1 MKVYFIIRI
10 MLLYEFLLQK
20 GLEKRKVQERF
31 FQIVLSVIDEGGIK
45 IVQAPTGTGK
55 TYGYLI
61 PIIERGQKAIIST
74 GTKLLQEQL
83 RRDIEVLRGYVEY
96 LLGNQ
101 VNYLVIKGRSNYLC
115 LDRYYAEK
123 YQIPEVHMAME
134 SGWDGD
140 FEFINVDQEIKDR
153 LCVEDDYC
161 TPHYRNL
168 CRYKNEC
175 YYWAR
180 LKKLERSADILV
192 VNHALLTL
200 KDFEDTQEKI
210 LVIDEAHELDR
221 YITSSL
227 TSGISL
233 YTLRVEIMGKIRE
246 FLPSADADLET
257 FFIDNF
263 EKLFKYDKDQIALEE
278 VKQYA
283 EDFQKRILNPLE
295 SLYSRIKEEV
305 RHRIVGFLED
315 RLFVSLSLKDYLL
328 KTNLITQEESISIKS
343 TYDEPSQEEQNFLR
357 KLKSYEL
364 LTKKIIRLRE
374 FLKVMEEENQ
384 ELGFVVSRSWSKKLG
399 TYNYKLECFPIF
411 PAGFV
416 DLDGYKGVIITSA
429 TVDPEDLKKTLG
441 ITGEYY
447 ELEHTLPY
455 HQVDF
460 LVYKVDPKDENWK
473 DCLFRAY
480 KYLRT
485 LYDKVLILLTNKDHK
500 NFFEREEGLAFQG
513 EDNLSKLVQ
522 DLRSGKINALVGL
535 DSLWFGVD
543 VKGEKGIL
551 MSKLPFDSPEDP
563 ITFHRIRF
571 LRSIGENP
579 FEYQKRKAL
588 IKFRQGIGRLMRS
601 KEDRGTIVLCDRRI
615 FKFKEFLAAVKEL
628 GIQVKTVK

>member
-1 MKVYFIIRI
+1 M
-10 MLLYEFLLQK
+10 LQK
-20 GLEKRKVQERF
+20 GLERRKVQERF

-61 PIIERGQKAIIST
+61 PIIERGQKAVIST

-83 RRDIEVLRGYVEY
+83 RRDIEVLRGYVQY
-96 LLGNQ
+96 LLGKQ

-123 YQIPEVHMAME
+123 YEMPQIDTAME
-134 SGWDGD
+134 NGWDGD
-140 FEFINVDQEIKDR
+140 FEFVSVDQEIKEK
-153 LCVEDDYC
+153 LCVDEDYC
-161 TPHYRNL
+161 TPHYRNV

-200 KDFEDTQEKI
+200 KDFEDAQEKI
-210 LVIDEAHELDR
+210 LVIDESHELDR

-227 TSGISL
+227 TGGISL

-246 FLPSADADLET
+246 FLPSADADLEV

-263 EKLFKYDKDQIALEE
+263 EKFFEHDKDQIALER

-283 EDFQKRILNPLE
+283 EDLEKRIIYPLE
-295 SLYSRIKEEV
+295 SLYSRIKEDV
-305 RHRIVGFLED
+305 RHRIISFLD
-315 RLFVSLSLKDYLL
+315 NKLFVSLSLKDYLL
-328 KTNLITQEESISIKS
+328 KTNLITQEEFMSIKS

-364 LTKKIIRLRE
+364 LTKKMTRLKE
-374 FLKVMEEENQ
+374 FLKIMKEEDQ
-384 ELGFVVSRSWSKKLG
+384 QLGFIVSRSWSKKLG
-399 TYNYKLECFPIF
+399 TYNYKLECFPVF

-416 DLDGYKGVIITSA
+416 DFDGYKGIIITSA
-429 TVDPEDLKKTLG
+429 TADPEDLEKTLG
-441 ITGEYY
+441 IIGEYY
-447 ELEHTLPY
+447 KLEHTLPY
-455 HQVDF
+455 HHVHF
-460 LVYKVDPKDENWK
+460 LVYKVDPKDEDWK
-473 DCLFRAY
+473 NCLFRAY
-480 KYLRT
+480 KYLRS

-500 NFFEREEGLAFQG
+500 AFFEREEGLAFQG
-513 EDNLSKLVQ
+513 EENLSKLVEY
-522 DLRSGKINALVGL
+522 LRLGEIKALVGL

-551 MSKLPFDSPEDP
+551 MSKLPFESPEDP

-571 LRSIGENP
+571 LKSIGENP

-615 FKFKEFLAAVKEL
+615 FKFKEFLTAVKEL
-628 GIQVKTVK
+628 GIQVKAVK

>member
-1 MKVYFIIRI
+1 

-20 GLEKRKVQERF
+20 GLEKRRVQEKF
-31 FQIVLSVIDEGGIK
+31 FQIVLSVMDEGGIK

-83 RRDIEVLRGYVEY
+83 RRDIEVLRSYSEY
-96 LLGNQ
+96 LLGSQ

-123 YQIPEVHMAME
+123 HQIPQIDTAME
-134 SGWDGD
+134 NGWDGD
-140 FEFINVDQEIKDR
+140 FEFVNVDQEIKEK
-153 LCVEDDYC
+153 LCVDEDYC
-161 TPHYRNL
+161 TPNYRNL

-175 YYWAR
+175 YYWGR

-200 KDFEDTQEKI
+200 KDFEDTQERI

-221 YITSSL
+221 YITNSL

-257 FFIDNF
+257 FFIENF
-263 EKLFKYDKDQIALEE
+263 EKLFKHDKDQIAIER

-283 EDFQKRILNPLE
+283 EDFQKRIVDPLE

-305 RHRIVGFLED
+305 RYRIASFLED

-328 KTNLITQEESISIKS
+328 RTNLITQEEFISIKS
-343 TYDEPSQEEQNFLR
+343 TYDELSQEEQDFLR

-364 LTKKIIRLRE
+364 LTKKIIRLKE
-374 FLKVMEEENQ
+374 FLKAMREENQ
-384 ELGFVVSRSWSKKLG
+384 ELGFIVSRSWSKKLG
-399 TYNYKLECFPIF
+399 TYNYKLECFPVF

-416 DLDGYKGVIITSA
+416 DFDGYKGVIITSA
-429 TVDPEDLKKTLG
+429 TADPEDLKKTLG
-441 ITGEYY
+441 IVGEYY

-455 HQVDF
+455 YQVHF
-460 LVYKVDPKDENWK
+460 LVYKVDPKDEDWK

-500 NFFEREEGLAFQG
+500 AFFEREEGLAFQG
-513 EDNLSKLVQ
+513 EENLSKLVEE
-522 DLRSGKINALVGL
+522 LRAGKIKALVGL

-551 MSKLPFDSPEDP
+551 MSKLPFESPEDP

-571 LRSIGENP
+571 LKSIGENP

-615 FKFKEFLAAVKEL
+615 FKFKEFLVAVKEL